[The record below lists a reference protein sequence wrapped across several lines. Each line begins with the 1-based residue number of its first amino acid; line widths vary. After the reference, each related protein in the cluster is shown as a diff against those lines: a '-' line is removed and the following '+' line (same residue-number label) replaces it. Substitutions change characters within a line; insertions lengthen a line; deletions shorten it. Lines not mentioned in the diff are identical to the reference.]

1 MRQRGIG
8 GAGGMGGLN
17 LRGVVDLGAI
27 AAAKAAAEQAA
38 ARAAEGL
45 PTAVFDVTEATF
57 EAEVLER
64 SKLNPV
70 VIDLWATWC
79 QPCKSLSPI
88 LEQVAESYN
97 GAILLAKV
105 DVDANPTISQAFR
118 VQSIPAVF
126 AVINGQVLPLFTGAV
141 PQTQVKQAFEIVLQQ
156 ARQLGVPCADF
167 NGVAADVTAEVTA
180 GDVGNG
186 SLEAQDDGDPRFEA
200 AMNAIDAGD
209 WDAAKSAYESVLATD
224 ATDCDAKMGVVLVG
238 LLSRLGDADPDALVA
253 TAMSSP
259 TDLQSQFDAADA
271 LAING
276 RYDEAFAVMLAA
288 VRANVADERNR
299 ARAHMVEL
307 FDLAGDDEPSVQPAR
322 VALANALF

>member
-1 MRQRGIG
+1 
-8 GAGGMGGLN
+8 
-17 LRGVVDLGAI
+17 
-27 AAAKAAAEQAA
+27 
-38 ARAAEGL
+38 
-45 PTAVFDVTEATF
+45 
-57 EAEVLER
+57 
-64 SKLNPV
+64 LNPV
-70 VIDLWATWC
+70 VIDLWAAWC

-200 AMNAIDAGD
+200 AMNAIDAAD

-224 ATDCDAKMGVVLVG
+224 ATDRDAKMGVVLVG

-307 FDLAGDDEPSVQPAR
+307 FDLAGDEEPSVQPAR